1 MNGTHPS
8 GGPDTSGHIHPH
20 DHDHL
25 HSPGFWAQVK
35 HTVVP
40 HSHDHAE
47 KAQSADEARADGIR
61 TAWIGLAGMLG
72 IAALQLLIVWIS
84 GSVGLLA
91 DTIHSLS
98 HAVTTIPLIIAFRL
112 GARAATRRLPYGYHR
127 FEDLVGIFISLVVF
141 ATAVLIGWEAIEG
154 LRNPSP
160 LQNLGW
166 AFAAGLV
173 GFLGNE
179 IVALY
184 RIRGGRR
191 IGSAAL
197 IAEGQHAR
205 ADGITSLAVVL
216 GIIGAWLGYPQADAI
231 VGLVIA
237 LMIFGI
243 MLASLRTT
251 LLRLMDG
258 VEDGLLDR
266 AEETAA
272 AVVGVRSAKVRARRS
287 GHRIFLETQIGVEPE
302 LTVAEAQRISAEVR
316 AALARQ
322 LGNVERAVVELET
335 AR

>member
-20 DHDHL
+20 DRDHL

-35 HTVVP
+35 HAVVP

-47 KAQSADEARADGIR
+47 KAQSPDEARADGIR

-266 AEETAA
+266 AEETAT